1 MKVVQRQP
9 SRQDGLEGRTDPY
22 MVRYSSAV
30 RAALWLPLRT
40 ALAAKGFDPGSAE
53 GIFGDGTEAELKA
66 FL

>member
-1 MKVVQRQP
+1 
-9 SRQDGLEGRTDPY
+9 